1 MTGRK
6 EPIIM
11 FNLKHAAFLATIVT
25 TLVAA
30 CTSPVGPQNS
40 LVKTPSSWGRL
51 TGATPTVDLNRPL
64 ATSPE
69 AEVDHKWWKHLDDST
84 LDAQRASAQVS
95 TTESLIP
102 AFQTA
107 HDASVNRLNV
117 LLGYPPGSKDA
128 LLKTTQDLKPLTHII
143 LIAAPAKVLATRPD
157 ICAAERRFAA
167 SASSKYVAETG
178 WFPNISLTGFFGAD
192 RLRRSSRQRLGG
204 LSAIF
209 VQPILNFGQIEA
221 QIDTIDAQ
229 QKLAFL
235 NYQQTVLGAPENLK
249 TVLLSYFHEM
259 IRNASL
265 TAGVPQT
272 PERLLL
278 SSSNTTMATQAFLMF
293 LSPKR
298 SCQYLWSSRGWV
310 R

>member
-84 LDAQRASAQVS
+84 LDVQRASAQVS

-102 AFQTA
+102 ALQTA
-107 HDASVNRLNV
+107 YDASAQPFECSFGISARQQ
-117 LLGYPPGSKDA
+117 G
-128 LLKTTQDLKPLTHII
+128 
-143 LIAAPAKVLATRPD
+143 
-157 ICAAERRFAA
+157 RFAQNHTRLEA
-167 SASSKYVAETG
+167 AKSYHSYC
-178 WFPNISLTGFFGAD
+178 GAGEG
-192 RLRRSSRQRLGG
+192 SG
-204 LSAIF
+204 
-209 VQPILNFGQIEA
+209 
-221 QIDTIDAQ
+221 
-229 QKLAFL
+229 
-235 NYQQTVLGAPENLK
+235 
-249 TVLLSYFHEM
+249 
-259 IRNASL
+259 NASGYMRRRASL
-265 TAGVPQT
+265 CG
-272 PERLLL
+272 
-278 SSSNTTMATQAFLMF
+278 
-293 LSPKR
+293 KR
-298 SCQYLWSSRGWV
+298 FRQICR
-310 R
+310 